1 MTPQL
6 ENEKRKRR
14 FHRCCADS
22 CIISCISMLLIILC
36 TQARIGYSISS
47 LLHLNVQIPYSR
59 LLVSLFVISLIRS
72 VSETILK
79 GILISDLQLSDI
91 ARSRNDLLPIQSVLK
106 DLSLD
111 LSKGIS
117 IHSGTESRLVNEE
130 DSLYLIEPIVKN
142 LHIM

>member
-1 MTPQL
+1 M
-6 ENEKRKRR
+6 
-14 FHRCCADS
+14 
-22 CIISCISMLLIILC
+22 
-36 TQARIGYSISS
+36 
-47 LLHLNVQIPYSR
+47 
-59 LLVSLFVISLIRS
+59 ISLIRS

-91 ARSRNDLLPIQSVLK
+91 ARSRNDLLPIQSILK

-142 LHIM
+142 LHIMYNYGKSMTNREKSEWTDGWKLPYLKLQAQYETISEIVEE